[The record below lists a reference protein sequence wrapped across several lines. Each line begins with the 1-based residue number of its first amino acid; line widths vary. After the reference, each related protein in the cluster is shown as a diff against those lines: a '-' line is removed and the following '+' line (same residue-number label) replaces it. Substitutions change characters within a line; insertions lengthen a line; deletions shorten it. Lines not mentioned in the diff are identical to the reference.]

1 MAVNK
6 RSELTHRTFYAG
18 TSRCLKY
25 PLEELSCHPMLL
37 WYLKNWQ
44 RFHNFLVL
52 EVKNLIRTI
61 CQDKQTLV
69 FQFILIFIIEA
80 LKEIKHQ
87 FFSGNDNTGYEPAFR
102 TVSVADGTPFC
113 VGHLFAA
120 GVCNCGPSPNI
131 FPSWILRYITGGV
144 NSLMQELPAELSGS
158 IFESLYKQVR
168 L

>member
-1 MAVNK
+1 MP
-6 RSELTHRTFYAG
+6 G
-18 TSRCLKY
+18 
-25 PLEELSCHPMLL
+25 
-37 WYLKNWQ
+37 
-44 RFHNFLVL
+44 
-52 EVKNLIRTI
+52 
-61 CQDKQTLV
+61 QTNSS

-80 LKEIKHQ
+80 LKEIKYQ
-87 FFSGNDNTGYEPAFR
+87 FFSGNDNTGYEPAFG

-131 FPSWILRYITGGV
+131 FPSWILRYITGGA